1 MGHRDTIRQQSQQNR
16 HLITYDD
23 PRSPISE
30 QYRTIRTNIQYASV
44 EEELRAILV
53 TSAGAGDGKSTTV
66 GNLAVVMAQQGNKVL
81 LMDTDLR
88 KPTVHYIFKQSNNR
102 GLTNILTHQ
111 KRLEECTLTTEVENL
126 YILPSGPIPPNPAEL
141 LGTKTMHELVEETL
155 QYYDF
160 VLFDSPPVLA
170 VTDAQ
175 ILTDYCDGVV
185 LVVSSGKTGREE
197 AVKAKEL
204 LTHAHAKLL
213 GVVLNEKKQKQ
224 NDYNYYYGKK

>member
-81 LMDTDLR
+81 LMDTD
-88 KPTVHYIFKQSNNR
+88 
-102 GLTNILTHQ
+102 
-111 KRLEECTLTTEVENL
+111 
-126 YILPSGPIPPNPAEL
+126 
-141 LGTKTMHELVEETL
+141 
-155 QYYDF
+155 
-160 VLFDSPPVLA
+160 
-170 VTDAQ
+170 
-175 ILTDYCDGVV
+175 
-185 LVVSSGKTGREE
+185 
-197 AVKAKEL
+197 
-204 LTHAHAKLL
+204 
-213 GVVLNEKKQKQ
+213 
-224 NDYNYYYGKK
+224 